1 MSGGWWEICL
11 STFSFLDFEGFWG
24 EDKSRNLISD
34 SIADSI
40 FFPFT
45 IHNLMMLPLAIVE
58 NAEHENHDGYNISF
72 DRLCNPEK

>member
-1 MSGGWWEICL
+1 MRNMFVNFFFPRLWR
-11 STFSFLDFEGFWG
+11 FLG